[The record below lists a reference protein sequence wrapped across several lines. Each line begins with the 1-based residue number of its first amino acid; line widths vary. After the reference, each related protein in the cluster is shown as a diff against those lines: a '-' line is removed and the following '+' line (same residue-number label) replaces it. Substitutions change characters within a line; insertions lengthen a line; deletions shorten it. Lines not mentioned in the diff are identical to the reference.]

1 MKLQV
6 QKYDYYLIILT
17 TLILFSI
24 GIVCLYAITYYNYL
38 AVDPQWTRTGQYIAF
53 INTMDSY
60 LYPFLILLL
69 VTLGLCIP
77 KRLLGREL
85 VLKSGT
91 VVFIATVILT
101 FLSGIEVA
109 LGFLLIVMIGIQLL
123 VLILVFRKSKAL
135 RFEREGYVVR
145 LGSTLLHLGIVI
157 VIFNFVSLGEV
168 SYHITVFWMGTI
180 FITLGNLLSF
190 YPDKI

>member
-91 VVFIATVILT
+91 VIFIATVILT

-168 SYHITVFWMGTI
+168 SYHITV
-180 FITLGNLLSF
+180 
-190 YPDKI
+190 